1 MLALPLDVER
11 TKTVRS
17 GPSGSADHAGLH
29 AQGRVAVPLTLPLDV
44 ERTETVRSGPSGS
57 AIHMELHAQTRVA
70 VPPTLPLDGER
81 TGSTPSHCHSTS
93 SVPRRCA
100 QGRVAV
106 PPSRRAGRPS
116 GTTAGPGTCSGA
128 PSRRPGGLPT
138 TRAPGAWGTGET
150 SRPQHVGPFSCGVP
164 GKMPQA
170 MRAAGRSR
178 VTRLFSGATDRAG
191 CRERGE
197 SDERRE
203 APERAKRVWLKREE
217 SPAGR
222 QREVREGPAPDRSH
236 TGCGPGLPD
245 GRGDANA
252 AQKSMST
259 LLKNKFHSL
268 SSGHIV

>member
-1 MLALPLDVER
+1 MAVPSTLPNGIER
-11 TKTVRS
+11 TEAVRP
-17 GPSGSADHAGLH
+17 GPSGSA
-29 AQGRVAVPLTLPLDV
+29 T
-44 ERTETVRSGPSGS
+44 
-57 AIHMELHAQTRVA
+57 HMELHAQGRVA
-70 VPPTLPLDGER
+70 VPPTLPLDVER
-81 TGSTPSHCHSTS
+81 TGCTPLHCHSTS
-93 SVPRRCA
+93 SVPKRCA
-100 QGRVAV
+100 QARVAV
-106 PPSRRAGRPS
+106 
-116 GTTAGPGTCSGA
+116 
-128 PSRRPGGLPT
+128 PT

-178 VTRLFSGATDRAG
+178 VTRPFSGSADHPGAASAG
-191 CRERGE
+191 SLTR
-197 SDERRE
+197 DARRPS
-203 APERAKRVWLKREE
+203 APSVWLKREE

-236 TGCGPGLPD
+236 PGCGPGLPD

-268 SSGHIV
+268 SSGHIA